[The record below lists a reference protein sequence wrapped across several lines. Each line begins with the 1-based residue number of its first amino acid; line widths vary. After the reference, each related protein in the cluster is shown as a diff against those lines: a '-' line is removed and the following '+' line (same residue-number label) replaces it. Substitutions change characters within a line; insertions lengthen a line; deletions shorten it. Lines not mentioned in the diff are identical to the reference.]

1 MENIKNLKTI
11 GFEYLLDFKN
21 EILGIFM
28 PIFLTICFQSLS
40 AGLSFV
46 FFSALILFKN
56 GKSEDAKNVLY
67 LALTTL
73 SLSVLLLIATI

>member
-1 MENIKNLKTI
+1 MEENRNLKTL
-11 GFEYLLDFKN
+11 GFEYLVDFKN
-21 EILGIFM
+21 ELLGIVI

-56 GKSEDAKNVLY
+56 GKSEDAKSVLC
-67 LALTTL
+67 LAIS
-73 SLSVLLLIATI
+73 SLSIAVLLLIATI